1 MKPCLF
7 AASLLTLVACA
18 GPGARAPSGAGAF
31 LPSAFAN
38 AFRVDA
44 LGDPS
49 DAVRAH
55 LDVVQAASQRPEDP
69 WQVAAL
75 EASLDALATRQMFSL
90 GDAARDAALANRS
103 PEPGPVADKLGHAA
117 LRARGQFARGLIARA
132 RGAIA
137 QRRGDAAEAERQRA
151 ASGCAREAVVI
162 GPIGWAP
169 ITGVRE
175 VGSLDRPEARIESSY
190 STGDAFGTAAHPTVV
205 RGRGC
210 SIELSAES
218 ARPGVRWVVVD
229 LAVPRAQTVGLVL
242 RAHAAALLRA
252 GGTEVLER
260 PYELGDED
268 AARFARVA
276 VTAGTLRLALRV
288 GTAKE
293 DDSVEIDA
301 FDEDG
306 APLAVHAP
314 ATGSTSEGRVLA
326 VQAAAPPHPRTDDE
340 SLLYAAASLGAN
352 DPRTAER
359 ALEPAAA
366 RQDFRPDLA
375 IVYARAVETARDLS
389 QATRAERARGAYE
402 RALEVWPTS
411 WEAAI
416 AHAVLAGV
424 RRGHEEAGLETL
436 RDLAAVRAKSLS
448 EAAPLLDA
456 FEAMVSGREG
466 LFDRGRAALARA
478 RAALGPVDFL
488 IDAEDAT
495 TPRVGPELAASAC
508 DLARSTAHDTLAC
521 LDALRQAGDR
531 AGEMRELAR
540 LRAVLGAPARF
551 LPLEL
556 RESLAAGDDATAR
569 RAFAAMLPAERTMSA
584 LVLLREAPDARSAR
598 AALRRLAS
606 TAPDAPAAMAPL
618 LRALGDD
625 TGAEFEGLAE
635 RLAAEDRAQ
644 PAMPGAATLV
654 LAHTEH
660 YEVSPAGLV
669 HWLLFDVRRVG
680 GTTDVDQNAQAA
692 APEIWGRGAMRALR
706 RRILKKDGRIVE
718 PDRAPHASQAHADL
732 AQLEQGDFVEALY
745 EGYAL
750 PGDTGDVGIDTPDLL
765 ADRTAVRDSTIELRL
780 PRSLRGA
787 LWSHEI
793 LGKPVERAEGE
804 TRILTWRLA
813 DRAARRLED
822 SVPKMDQSVA
832 VSYSTSQW
840 ASIGLALR
848 ETVASLDEHDP
859 EIDAWARSAVA
870 GVGEKSTR
878 ATIER
883 LVTNAGAAV
892 REAESDTLSDY
903 GGAVASVQSRTART
917 FLTSHEGSRAWL
929 VLRSLRELGI
939 ACDLV
944 VAENDPFSADPTFP
958 PHFGRFVHPLVVAH
972 LPPDAGG
979 SRVLATV
986 PPRWT
991 DLWIDADVA
1000 GPPLPA
1006 GRVSPELRG
1015 RLALYGDGTIAPL
1028 PVFGS
1033 GENER
1038 DEVDIRLALDAL
1050 GNASGTFAILLRS
1063 REAQELA
1070 EALYRIVGAERQR
1083 ALRGVVLA
1091 WLPWANVDDVQ
1102 LASTEGSWQVS
1113 LRAEVTV
1120 GGYAQAQ
1127 GDKTWLLPGIDTLHR
1142 AWPHARVSS
1151 LAATFASRAGRQSAL
1166 ALSSAV
1172 QYHVHRRV
1180 ELPGGAVVG
1189 RVPGPLEVR
1198 AKLIEAARTV
1208 TVSQRTI
1215 EDDFVL
1221 GVATGTISAVDYP
1234 EFARAAHQADDAFLA
1249 AALVQRG
1256 ALP

>member
-1 MKPCLF
+1 
-7 AASLLTLVACA
+7 
-18 GPGARAPSGAGAF
+18 

-38 AFRVDA
+38 AFRLDA
-44 LGDPS
+44 IGDPR

-55 LDVVQAASQRPEDP
+55 LEVVQAASQRPEDP

-75 EASLDALATRQMFSL
+75 EASLDALATRQMLSL
-90 GDAARDAALANRS
+90 GDAARNAALAYRS
-103 PEPGPVADKLGHAA
+103 REAAPIADELGRAA
-117 LRARGQFARGLIARA
+117 LRARGQFAKGLIARA

-137 QRRGDAAEAERQRA
+137 ERRGDAADAERQRA

-175 VGSLDRPEARIESSY
+175 VGSLDRADARIEPSY

-229 LAVPRAQTVGLVL
+229 VAVPHAQTVGLVL
-242 RAHAAALLRA
+242 RTHSAALLRA

-276 VTAGTLRLALRV
+276 ATAGTLRVALRV

-306 APLAVHAP
+306 APLAAHAP
-314 ATGSTSEGRVLA
+314 ATGSTSGGRILA
-326 VQAAAPPHPRTDDE
+326 VQVATPPQPRTDDE
-340 SLLYAAASLGAN
+340 SLLYAAAALGAN

-359 ALEPAAA
+359 AIWPVTS

-402 RALEVWPTS
+402 RALEIWPKS

-416 AHAVLAGV
+416 GHAVLAGV

-436 RDLAAVRAKSLS
+436 RDLGALRAKSLA

-466 LFDRGRAALARA
+466 LFDRARAALARA
-478 RAALGPVDFL
+478 RPALGPVDFL
-488 IDAEDAT
+488 IDAEAAA

-508 DLARSTAHDTLAC
+508 DLARFTAHDTLAC
-521 LDALRQAGDR
+521 LDALRRAGDR
-531 AGEMRELAR
+531 AGAMRELAR

-556 RESLAAGDDATAR
+556 REALAAGDDATAR

-584 LVLLREAPDARSAR
+584 LVLLQGAPDARSAR
-598 AALRRLAS
+598 AELRRLAS
-606 TAPDAPAAMAPL
+606 TAPDAPAALAPL

-625 TGAEFEGLAE
+625 TGAEFDGLAE

-644 PAMPGAATLV
+644 PAMPSAATLV
-654 LAHTEH
+654 LAHTER

-669 HWLLFDVRRVG
+669 HWLLFDVRRVS

-692 APEIWGRGAMRALR
+692 APEIWGRGAMRAVR

-718 PDRAPHASQAHADL
+718 PDRTQRASQAHADL

-750 PGDTGDVGIDTPDLL
+750 PGDTGDIGIDTPDLL
-765 ADRTAVRDSTIELRL
+765 ADRIAVRDSTIELRL

-793 LGKPVERAEGE
+793 LSKPVERSGGD

-822 SVPKMDQSVA
+822 GVPKMDRSVA
-832 VSYSTSQW
+832 VSFSTSQW
-840 ASIGLALR
+840 ASIGRALR
-848 ETVASLDEHDP
+848 ETVAALDEHDP

-870 GVGEKSTR
+870 GVGKKSPR
-878 ATIER
+878 AMIDA

-892 REAESDTLSDY
+892 REAEADTLSDY
-903 GGAVASVQSRTART
+903 GGAVASVQSQTART

-958 PHFGRFVHPLVVAH
+958 PHFGRFAHPLVVAH
-972 LPPDAGG
+972 LPPDASD
-979 SRVLATV
+979 SRAFAAVL
-986 PPRWT
+986 PPWT
-991 DLWIDADVA
+991 DVWIDADVA

-1015 RLALYGDGTIAPL
+1015 RLALYADGAIAPL

-1033 GENER
+1033 SENER
-1038 DEVDIRLALDAL
+1038 DEVDIRLALDPL
-1050 GNASGTFAILLRS
+1050 GNASGTFAILLRG

-1083 ALRGVVLA
+1083 ALRSVVLS

-1208 TVSQRTI
+1208 TVGQGTI

-1221 GVATGTISAVDYP
+1221 GVATGTISAADYT
-1234 EFARAAHQADDAFLA
+1234 EFARVAHQADDAFLA
-1249 AALVQRG
+1249 AARVLVS
-1256 ALP
+1256 AAP

>member
-1 MKPCLF
+1 MRSCLF
-7 AASLLTLVACA
+7 AFSVLTFLACA
-18 GPGARAPSGAGAF
+18 GPGARTPSGAGGS
-31 LPSAFAN
+31 LPSAFVN
-38 AFRVDA
+38 AFRLDA
-44 LGDPS
+44 IGDAH

-55 LDVVQAASQRPEDP
+55 LDVVQAASQRPEDQ

-75 EASLDALATRQMFSL
+75 EASLDALATRQMPSL
-90 GDAARDAALANRS
+90 GDAAQDAALANRS
-103 PEPGPVADKLGHAA
+103 REAVPIASDLARSALG
-117 LRARGQFARGLIARA
+117 ARGQFAKGLIARA

-137 QRRGDAAEAERQRA
+137 QRRGDAADAERQRA
-151 ASGCAREAVVI
+151 ASGCAQEALVI

-175 VGSLDRPEARIESSY
+175 VGSLDRAGARIESSY

-210 SIELSAES
+210 SIDLSAES
-218 ARPGVRWVVVD
+218 ARPGIRWVVVD
-229 LAVPRAQTVGLVL
+229 VAVPRAQTVGMVL
-242 RAHAAALLRA
+242 RAHGAALLRA

-260 PYELGDED
+260 PYELGDGD

-288 GTAKE
+288 GTARE

-306 APLAVHAP
+306 APLSAHAP
-314 ATGSTSEGRVLA
+314 AVGSTPGGRVLS
-326 VQAAAPPHPRTDDE
+326 VHAASPPQPRTDDE
-340 SLLYAAASLGAN
+340 SLLYAAAFLSAN

-359 ALEPAAA
+359 TLWPAAS
-366 RQDFRPDLA
+366 RQDLRPDLA

-402 RALEVWPTS
+402 RALEVWPKS

-436 RDLAAVRAKSLS
+436 RDLAAIRANSS
-448 EAAPLLDA
+448 PEAAPLLDA

-466 LFDRGRAALARA
+466 LFDRARAALARA
-478 RAALGPVDFL
+478 RPALGPVAFWV
-488 IDAEDAT
+488 DAEDAA
-495 TPRVGPELAASAC
+495 TPRVGSESVASAC
-508 DLARSTAHDTLAC
+508 DLARSSAHDTLAC
-521 LDALRQAGDR
+521 LDALRHAGDR
-531 AGEMRELAR
+531 AGEARELAR

-556 RESLAAGDDATAR
+556 REALAAGDDATAR
-569 RAFAAMLPAERTMSA
+569 RAFAAMLPAERSMSA
-584 LVLLREAPDARSAR
+584 LVLLQKAPDARSAR
-598 AALRRLAS
+598 AELLRLAAA
-606 TAPDAPAAMAPL
+606 APDSPAALAPL

-644 PAMPGAATLV
+644 PAMPSAATLV
-654 LAHTEH
+654 LAHTER

-669 HWLLFDVRRVG
+669 HWLLFDVRRVS

-692 APEIWGRGAMRALR
+692 APEVWGRGAMRAVR

-718 PDRAPHASQAHADL
+718 PDRTPHASQAHADL

-750 PGDTGDVGIDTPDLL
+750 PGDTGDIGIDTPDML
-765 ADRTAVRDSTIELRL
+765 ADRTAVRESTIELRL

-787 LWSHEI
+787 LWSHEL
-793 LGKPVERAEGE
+793 LGKPAERADGDI
-804 TRILTWRLA
+804 RVLTWHLA

-822 SVPKMDQSVA
+822 SVPKMDRSVA
-832 VSYSTSQW
+832 VSFSTSKW
-840 ASIGLALR
+840 TSIGRALR
-848 ETVASLDEHDP
+848 ETVAALDEHDP
-859 EIDAWARSAVA
+859 EIDAWAHNAVA
-870 GVGEKSTR
+870 GAGKKSPR
-878 ATIER
+878 EIIDA

-892 REAESDTLSDY
+892 REAEADTLSDY
-903 GGAVASVQSRTART
+903 GGAVSSAQSQTART
-917 FLTSHEGSRAWL
+917 FLTSHAGSRAWL
-929 VLRSLRELGI
+929 LLRSLRELGI
-939 ACDLV
+939 QCDLV

-979 SRVLATV
+979 SRVFAAV

-991 DLWIDADVA
+991 DVWIDADVA

-1015 RLALYGDGTIAPL
+1015 RLALYTDGAIAPL
-1028 PVFGS
+1028 PVFGA

-1050 GNASGTFAILLRS
+1050 GNASGTFAIVLRS

-1102 LASTEGSWQVS
+1102 LASSEGSWQVS

-1180 ELPGGAVVG
+1180 GLPSGAVVG

-1198 AKLIEAARTV
+1198 AKLIDASRTV
-1208 TVSQRTI
+1208 TVSQGTI

-1221 GVATGTISAVDYP
+1221 GVATGTVSAIDYT
-1234 EFARAAHQADDAFLA
+1234 EFARVAHQADDAFLA
-1249 AALVQRG
+1249 AERVLLSA
-1256 ALP
+1256 AP